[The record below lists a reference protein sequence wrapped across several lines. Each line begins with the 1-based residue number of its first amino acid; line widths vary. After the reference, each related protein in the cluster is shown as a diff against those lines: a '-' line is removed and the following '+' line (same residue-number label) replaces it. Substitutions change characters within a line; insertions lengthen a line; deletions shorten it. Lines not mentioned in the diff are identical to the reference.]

1 MRSIL
6 YIGNKLSHLG
16 FTPGVIETL
25 GRQLESEGFKVYYTG
40 TLRNQYLR
48 LLQMLIKTFTLGR
61 KVDYILIDTYSTN
74 AFWYAF
80 LTGMLARR
88 LGTKYIPILHGGDL
102 PSRIKKSKRACDKL
116 FRKSH
121 INIAVSGYLQNT
133 FESYGY
139 PVKVVPNN
147 IVIANYPF
155 KERAHPMPNLLWV
168 RAFSKI
174 YNSLMAIDVLVELQ
188 KTYPDASLCMVGPD
202 KDGSLDEFITYAG
215 SKGVSGSI
223 KIKGILLKEE
233 WIRLSSEYDFFI
245 NTTNFD
251 NTPVSVIEA
260 MALGMLIVS
269 TNPGGIPFL
278 LEADREAKLVDT
290 GNSGAMVQAIGL
302 MIEHKAAAAS
312 MSRAARKKAET
323 FDSPQIINLWKEIL
337 V

>member
-1 MRSIL
+1 MPEIL
-6 YIGNKLSHLG
+6 YIGNKLSHHG
-16 FTPGVIETL
+16 FPPGVIEAL
-25 GRQLESEGFKVYYTG
+25 GRKLEEAGYLVFYAGTFKNKG
-40 TLRNQYLR
+40 LR
-48 LLQMLIKTFTLGR
+48 LFQMLYKTFTIGK
-61 KVDYILIDTYSTN
+61 KVDYILIDTYSTG

-80 LTGMLARR
+80 LTGMLARQ

-102 PSRIKKSKRACDKL
+102 PSRLKKSKRACEKL

-155 KERAHPMPNLLWV
+155 KERAHPIPNLLWV
-168 RAFSKI
+168 RAFGKI

-202 KDGSLDEFITYAG
+202 KDGSLDEFINYAG

-269 TNPGGIPFL
+269 TNPGGIQFL
-278 LEADREAKLVDT
+278 LDADREAKLVET
-290 GNSGAMVQAIGL
+290 GNSGAMAHAIGFL
-302 MIEHKAAAAS
+302 IEHKAVAAS

-323 FDSPQIINLWKEIL
+323 FDSLRIINLWKEIL